1 AEPDRSSRN
10 SRLRSFYQQGQVESD
25 AASVGLNV
33 DPCDIDGAG
42 FDPEVYLSKL
52 LQEQPLTSL
61 MAKEQQMVDQIRQL
75 DSDMQTLVYDN
86 YSKFISATDTIRKM
100 KSDFH
105 RMEQEMNNL
114 AESVSAMS
122 QQAADVRQHV
132 GGKRAE
138 LKRLAGV
145 SALLH
150 KLQYLLDL
158 PARLTE
164 LRREGAHQQAI
175 RAWQQADRVLSRYA
189 DLPSFRPIRA
199 DCLAIM
205 AELRAQLWQRFNE
218 GGSGTES
225 GGEGGSGGGAPDAR
239 QLAELVD
246 LLGQLGESEADLS
259 AAFLRQADP
268 RMQRL
273 LGDLE
278 AQAGSLQDDVL
289 QFVDQGCNHL
299 VSELCILIAV
309 FGDIF
314 PSPESRAKLEAYHES
329 VMRSYLAIVSKR
341 FCLEARESGGTG
353 DSLLVRA
360 CDRFHRKLQ
369 AMHRLVTEGE
379 LSVRA
384 LAVVCDAAAER
395 AAAVRAQLDL
405 RLTAALS
412 GLRSQLA
419 TAGARSVS
427 LPQLM
432 AGLLTEL
439 VDAVKAALAGLQA
452 FLATDV
458 SFSLKPAFR
467 ERFCVRAVRQEL
479 LAGFLNHQATQCAR
493 LAQLSPTP
501 PPLLLLLLSRYCL
514 DFRNSSLHYLC
525 TLADEQFLVPES
537 PQAEALVTPVS
548 ELSAVY
554 SDSAA
559 ELLQAYVCASGGTLA
574 GMLRK
579 SVDARDWLQGI
590 EPRSVRAVVKRVVE
604 DLAGI
609 DASVSSLYDEAP
621 SGGGGR
627 GGGDRSSDSSA
638 SRLARR
644 PLTAASRSQWSATP
658 STLGNSLL
666 HRLFSDKVD
675 LLGPA
680 EFGRAS
686 VVSGVVR
693 LALKT
698 LLECVRLKTFGR
710 YGLQQVQVDCHYL
723 HAFLWRY
730 VSDDS
735 VVHFL
740 LEEILASA
748 AHRCI
753 DPVSMEQSVVELIVE
768 RD

>member
-1 AEPDRSSRN
+1 PWTPLLFQAEPDRSSRN

-189 DLPSFRPIRA
+189 DLPSFRPIRSSGWFST
-199 DCLAIM
+199 DLAGWRT
-205 AELRAQLWQRFNE
+205 LHRS
-218 GGSGTES
+218 SG
-225 GGEGGSGGGAPDAR
+225 
-239 QLAELVD
+239 L
-246 LLGQLGESEADLS
+246 
-259 AAFLRQADP
+259 ADP

-314 PSPESRAKLEAYHES
+314 PSPESRAKLEAYTI
-329 VMRSYLAIVSKR
+329 MRSYLAIVSKR

-395 AAAVRAQLDL
+395 AGAVRAQLDL

>member
-1 AEPDRSSRN
+1 PWTPLLFQAEPDRSSRN

-175 RAWQQADRVLSRYA
+175 RAWQQADRSVRRS
-189 DLPSFRPIRA
+189 
-199 DCLAIM
+199 
-205 AELRAQLWQRFNE
+205 AELPAY
-218 GGSGTES
+218 
-225 GGEGGSGGGAPDAR
+225 
-239 QLAELVD
+239 
-246 LLGQLGESEADLS
+246 
-259 AAFLRQADP
+259 QADP